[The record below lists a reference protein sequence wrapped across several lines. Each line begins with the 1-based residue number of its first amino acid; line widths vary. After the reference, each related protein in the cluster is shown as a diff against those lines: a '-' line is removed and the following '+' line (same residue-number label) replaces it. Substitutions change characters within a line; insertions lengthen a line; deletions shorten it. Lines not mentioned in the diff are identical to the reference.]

1 MPLQNNTTPKKH
13 YQPGKQIE
21 HIYEVAQM
29 IENTNEKTTQ
39 KPKKKTKIHRLRAN
53 IQTKIKFLKLANENR
68 HSLPECAQSDSMTHT
83 LTNITKTTNTYTMT
97 MANGRKIE
105 HHINRNLLIIY
116 SILRCFRF
124 L

>member
-1 MPLQNNTTPKKH
+1 
-13 YQPGKQIE
+13 
-21 HIYEVAQM
+21 M

-39 KPKKKTKIHRLRAN
+39 KPKKKTKIHCLQAN
-53 IQTKIKFLKLANENR
+53 NQTKIKFLKLAKENR